1 MMRKIAKHVNFKM
14 PIKEIF
20 VEETTPGIDPIP
32 FEVWLSRQ
40 PQSEQQRYHQARARA
55 DVYRQA
61 AIDAGL
67 MIRVHGTSPGA
78 YIWRDEEAKKQGK
91 QQDDECMD
99 FYDRFN
105 ADTGRRVTGVLKEI

>member
-1 MMRKIAKHVNFKM
+1 M
-14 PIKEIF
+14 PIKETF
-20 VEETTPGIDPIP
+20 VIETTPGIDPIP
-32 FEVWLSRQ
+32 FDVWLRQQ
-40 PQSEQQRYHQARARA
+40 PQKEQKRYQEARARA
-55 DVYRQA
+55 DAYRQA

-67 MIRVHGTSPGA
+67 MIHVHGASPGA

-105 ADTGRRVTGVLKEI
+105 ADTGRKLVSVVEHVDE

>member
-1 MMRKIAKHVNFKM
+1 M

-40 PQSEQQRYHQARARA
+40 PQSDQQRYYQARVRA
-55 DVYRQA
+55 DTHRQE
-61 AIDAGL
+61 AIDAGI
-67 MIRVHGTSPGA
+67 MSIEAGTAS

-91 QQDDECMD
+91 RQDDECMS
-99 FYDRFN
+99 FYSRFN
-105 ADTGRRVTGVLKEI
+105 ADTGRRIAGILKEI

>member
-14 PIKEIF
+14 PIKETF
-20 VEETTPGIDPIP
+20 VVETTPGIEPIS
-32 FEVWLSRQ
+32 FDDWLAQQSA
-40 PQSEQQRYHQARARA
+40 SEQQRYHQARARA

-61 AIDAGL
+61 AIDASL

-91 QQDDECMD
+91 QQDEECME
-99 FYDRFN
+99 FYSRFN
-105 ADTGRRVTGVLKEI
+105 ADTGRRVTGVLTEI

>member
-1 MMRKIAKHVNFKM
+1 MMRKTAKHVNFKM

-32 FEVWLSRQ
+32 FKVWLRRQ

-55 DVYRQA
+55 DAYRQE
-61 AIDAGL
+61 AIDAGI
-67 MIRVHGTSPGA
+67 MSIEPGTAS

-91 QQDDECMD
+91 RQDDECMS
-99 FYDRFN
+99 FYSRFN
-105 ADTGRRVTGVLKEI
+105 ADTGRRITGILKEI